1 MLLGLKFEFSSVK
14 EKSHI
19 HKIYIQI
26 TNQINDYLCL
36 CLSTSCSRWPV
47 ATVASGDDGLD
58 SDSDGSD
65 DALKWISSKEEGSVA
80 QLSLACSFTSCHV
93 IFSDGDVQCFF
104 HGVAA
109 ACLHLFVHLDIIN
122 HHHHQHHQSHC
133 MASFNF
139 IFSCFHIIIICGMAG
154 PSHPPQGYRL

>member
-1 MLLGLKFEFSSVK
+1 MLKK
-14 EKSHI
+14 YHI

-65 DALKWISSKEEGSVA
+65 DVLKWISLKEEGSVA

-93 IFSDGDVQCFF
+93 IFFLMVMSSVFF
-104 HGVAA
+104 MVLL
-109 ACLHLFVHLDIIN
+109 LHVCIYLYI
-122 HHHHQHHQSHC
+122 
-133 MASFNF
+133 
-139 IFSCFHIIIICGMAG
+139 
-154 PSHPPQGYRL
+154 